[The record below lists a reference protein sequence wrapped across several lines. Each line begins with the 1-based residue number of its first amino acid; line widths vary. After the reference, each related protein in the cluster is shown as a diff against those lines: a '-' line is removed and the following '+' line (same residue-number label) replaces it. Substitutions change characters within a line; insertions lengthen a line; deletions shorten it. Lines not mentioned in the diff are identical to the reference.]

1 LPFYAPKVY
10 HANSNNYVETPMIES
25 KFLKENIENI
35 QRLMSIQALKHFE
48 TRNLGKLLR
57 LSKIRQ
63 YEDGEKI
70 IQEGD
75 MDPWLYFLLSGKIRI
90 TKEGEEISTI
100 NRKGEIFGEMRII
113 DDQSRSASVHA
124 VGPTVCLAVDTSAG
138 DRISSSDEKEARLDF
153 LLLLYRIFAEYITLR
168 LRLTNEELVRA
179 KRDAKRDGGSQAPSN
194 APKKE
199 SDKAV
204 RHDPEQDQ
212 LKPRPK
218 RYIENV

>member
-1 LPFYAPKVY
+1 LPFYALKAY

-138 DRISSSDEKEARLDF
+138 ERISSSDEKEARLDF

-194 APKKE
+194 APRKE
-199 SDKAV
+199 SDRAV
-204 RHDPEQDQ
+204 RHDPVQD